1 MLFPISK
8 KLSLEGVLRDPGLF
22 GVPGLEV
29 LAESLFEN
37 ISASRFR
44 ECLNCDS
51 ESRLYA
57 QENDKTSLVRKCIN
71 LRQVLIY
78 AGYLYV
84 HYKTYIYLF

>member
-1 MLFPISK
+1 VLFPISK
-8 KLSLEGVLRDPGLF
+8 TLSLEGVLRDPGLF

-29 LAESLFEN
+29 LVESLFEN

-57 QENDKTSLVRKCIN
+57 QENDKTSPLCKCK
-71 LRQVLIY
+71 L
-78 AGYLYV
+78 
-84 HYKTYIYLF
+84 